1 MANSRRTFLT
11 GAAGLAAL
19 GAMGTGL
26 LGAAGNARAAMG
38 KGPDALNLRT
48 DGTYDTVELA
58 KPAWTIGLM
67 QTPVHTFEVS
77 ALKAGMQ
84 RNLKYL
90 ADAIDKAATTQ
101 ARTCCSS
108 TSSRSPAGASGPAP
122 KRRR

>member
-19 GAMGTGL
+19 VAMGTGL

-90 ADAIDKAATTQ
+90 ADAIDKACYYA
-101 ARTCCSS
+101 
-108 TSSRSPAGASGPAP
+108 SPDLLFFHEFPLTGWRKWTRAEAQ
-122 KRRR
+122 